1 MSRQSWPE
9 VIAVYPQGSA
19 LTAAAE
25 ALLVNDVVIPAG
37 YMIPGRLLKL
47 VLTGKASNAVTTPG
61 TLTFKV
67 RWGGI
72 SGTVLVSSAALTQNV
87 AAQTDKT
94 WTLEIY
100 ILCLTTGTSGTFLTW
115 GVAQRGNCAVGA
127 TSDITPD
134 LLPASGNA
142 AVTVDTTVEK
152 NLSVTATPSL
162 TTASIQALGGYL
174 ESMN

>member
-9 VIAVYPQGSA
+9 VIAVYPQGST

-25 ALLVNDVVIPAG
+25 ALLVSDVVIPAG
-37 YMIPGRLLKL
+37 YMVPGRVLKIS
-47 VLTGKASNAVTTPG
+47 LTGKASNAVTTPG
-61 TLTFKV
+61 TLTIKV

-72 SGTVLVSSAALTQNV
+72 SGTVLVTSAALTQNT

-94 WTLEIY
+94 WMLDVYVACITV
-100 ILCLTTGTSGTFLTW
+100 GTSGSFLTW
-115 GVAQRGNCAVGA
+115 GTMRRGNCAVGA
-127 TSDITPD
+127 VGDITPD
-134 LLPASGNA
+134 MLPADSLA
-142 AVTVDTTVEK
+142 AVTVDTTTEK

-162 TTASIQALGGYL
+162 ATASITAMSGVL